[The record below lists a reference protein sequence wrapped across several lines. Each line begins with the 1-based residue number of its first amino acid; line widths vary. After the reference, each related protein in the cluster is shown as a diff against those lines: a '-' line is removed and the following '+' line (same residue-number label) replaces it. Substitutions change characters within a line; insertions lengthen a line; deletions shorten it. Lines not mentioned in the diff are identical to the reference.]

1 MSAARDPES
10 TQVAV
15 DPTAIRLE
23 AASHCQLR
31 CPSCP
36 TTSGAIRPAI
46 GSGFLRA
53 SDFERLLDRNPQV
66 RAVELSNYGEIF
78 LNPELPEILRIGHQR
93 DIKLTAQNG
102 VNLNAI
108 SEGVLEDLVRYR
120 LHSLTCS
127 IDGATSESYARY
139 RVRGDLAKV
148 LEHIRAIN
156 ALKRRHRSPYPLL
169 RWQFVVFGHNEHEIP
184 AARRMAGELKMDF
197 TPKLTWDDDFSPIRD
212 RDFVLRESGFDAA
225 TREEYRQSTGEDY
238 ARAICTQLWIDPQIN
253 WDGKMLGC
261 CRNFWGDF
269 GANAFTEG
277 VRAAANSEPMHR
289 ARAMLLGRAPA
300 RDGIPCTT
308 CEIYLG
314 MRESGR
320 WLGATAPPPMDPP
333 QARARAA
340 AYLSL
345 GRLLDAEAI
354 YLALLATNAGEPEAL
369 FGMAMVRFGIGWND
383 SALAF
388 ARAAVAASPADPRPR
403 DLLER
408 VEREI
413 GEAPAQTALETITP

>member
-1 MSAARDPES
+1 MSAAGDSEGIAD
-10 TQVAV
+10 AV

-36 TTSGAIRPAI
+36 TTSGAIHPAI

-53 SDFERLLDRNPQV
+53 SDFERLLDWNPQV
-66 RAVELSNYGEIF
+66 RSVELSNYGEIF
-78 LNPELPEILRIGHQR
+78 LNPEFSEILRIGHER
-93 DIKLTAQNG
+93 DIDLTAQNG
-102 VNLNAI
+102 VNLNAV
-108 SEGVLEDLVRYR
+108 SGGVLEDLVRYR

-127 IDGATSESYARY
+127 IDGATPESYARY

-156 ALKRRHRSPYPLL
+156 ALKRQYRSPYPLM

-212 RDFVLRESGFDAA
+212 RDFVLRETGLEAA
-225 TREEYRQSTGEDY
+225 TREEYRWGTGEDY
-238 ARAICTQLWIDPQIN
+238 ARMICTQLWLNPQIN

-277 VRAAANSEPMHR
+277 LRAAVNSEPMRR
-289 ARAMLLGRAPA
+289 ARAMLLGKAPA
-300 RDGIPCTT
+300 RNDIPCTT

-320 WLGATAPPPMDPP
+320 WLGATSTPPMNPS

-340 AYLSL
+340 AYLAL

-354 YLALLATNAGEPEAL
+354 YVALLANNGGGPEAL
-369 FGMAMVRFGIGWND
+369 LGMAMVRFGIGWND

-388 ARAAVAASPADPRPR
+388 ARAAIAASPGDPRPR

-408 VEREI
+408 IEREI
-413 GEAPAQTALETITP
+413 GQEPAQTALETVTP